1 MGSAGRVHKDSYS
14 VAMKSDRSA
23 YSFRGATTKDLLR
36 LRRWLNAPE
45 VCRWWG
51 DPSEQFELLH
61 ADLSEPLMTMRIVSL
76 GGRPFAYAQDYDVHS
91 WPQPHLSRL
100 PKGSR
105 AIDSFIGLPSMIGQG
120 HGHAYLRLLAERLC
134 AEGAPLVA
142 IDPAEGNLR
151 AQHAYEKAGFR
162 VETRVVTEAGP
173 AVLMLYEPQRATG
186 GLLPSSS

>member
-1 MGSAGRVHKDSYS
+1 
-14 VAMKSDRSA
+14 MKSGRLG
-23 YSFRGATTKDLLR
+23 YSFRRATTKDLPR

-45 VCRWWG
+45 VRRWWG
-51 DPSEQFELLH
+51 NPSEEFELLRG
-61 ADLSEPLMTMRIVSL
+61 DLNEPRMMMRIVSFR
-76 GGRPFAYAQDYDVHS
+76 GQPFAYAQDYDVHS

-105 AIDSFIGLPSMIGQG
+105 AIDSFIGWPSMIGRG
-120 HGHAYLRLLAERLC
+120 HGHAYLRLLAERVC

-151 AQHAYEKAGFR
+151 ARRAYEKAGFR
-162 VETRVVTEAGP
+162 VEAKVATEAGR

-186 GLLPSSS
+186 GLLPPKS